1 MLIHYGSDSA
11 RVTRQLPTTEDSF
24 RKKVLS
30 SKLLTLVVQ
39 VLWQGGLPA
48 EAGCLAWARDGGKH
62 SFLLPSVL
70 SSLKHSKSDLRSPGL
85 VFLALLLDLA
95 VVEAT

>member
-39 VLWQGGLPA
+39 VPWQGGLPA
-48 EAGCLAWARDGGKH
+48 EAGCLAWARAGGKH
-62 SFLLPSVL
+62 SAKALFPAPFC
-70 SSLKHSKSDLRSPGL
+70 SLFPQAQQK
-85 VFLALLLDLA
+85 
-95 VVEAT
+95 